1 MEKLPLG
8 MNLNC
13 TWMTIGWHFTTCTG
27 TFFLWITNQPR
38 WSPLGPYQ
46 KFCFKS
52 LHWNN
57 WTIQR
62 RLIYEFTETTGP
74 FKGDLSMSSLKQLD
88 HWKETYL
95 WVHWNN
101 WTIQRRLI
109 YEFTKTTGPLKG
121 DLSMSSLKQLDHW
134 KETYLWVHWNNW
146 TIERRL
152 IYEFTCVVLL

>member
-1 MEKLPLG
+1 MIKKSYNHWSDLSKTLQELSEYPCWPLQTLHFCVYQKSKKATITGYFWKCMEKLPLG
-8 MNLNC
+8 LNLNC

-74 FKGDLSMSSLKQLD
+74 
-88 HWKETYL
+88 
-95 WVHWNN
+95 
-101 WTIQRRLI
+101 
-109 YEFTKTTGPLKG
+109 LKG
-121 DLSMSSLKQLDHW
+121 DLSMS
-134 KETYLWVHWNNW
+134 
-146 TIERRL
+146 
-152 IYEFTCVVLL
+152 LLV